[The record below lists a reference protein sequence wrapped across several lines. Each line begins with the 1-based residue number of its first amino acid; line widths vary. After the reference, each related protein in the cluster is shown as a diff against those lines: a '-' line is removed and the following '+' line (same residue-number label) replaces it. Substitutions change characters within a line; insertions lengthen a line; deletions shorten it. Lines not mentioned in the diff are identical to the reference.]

1 MNCNDWDD
9 ISYCV
14 CGNPI
19 FEAWDDMGEGD
30 RTLHSV
36 LMNARMCVD
45 CFTGFLSLPD
55 VQVRMKSYRH
65 RRFLDTRVI

>member
-1 MNCNDWDD
+1 MNCNDWDG

-14 CGNPI
+14 CGKPI
-19 FEAWDDMGEGD
+19 FDEWDDMGEGD
-30 RTLHSV
+30 CILVSL

-55 VQVRMKSYRH
+55 VQVRMKLYRH